1 MKMTLEE
8 FQRRIESIYFV
19 RDSER
24 GIEGTFVWFAE
35 EVGELAKE
43 LRKRRREPQRLK
55 EELADVL
62 AWLTTLASLLD
73 IEIEECARIY
83 ANGCP
88 KCHRTPCE
96 C

>member
-1 MKMTLEE
+1 MTLEE
-8 FQRRIESIYFV
+8 LQRRIEAIYFA

-24 GIEGTFVWFAE
+24 GVEKTFVWFVE

-43 LRKRRREPQRLK
+43 IRTCPPDPQRLQ
-55 EELADVL
+55 EEFADVL
-62 AWLTTLASLLD
+62 AWLTTLASLLG
-73 IEIEECARIY
+73 IEMEACAQIY

-88 KCHRTPCE
+88 KCQQTPCV